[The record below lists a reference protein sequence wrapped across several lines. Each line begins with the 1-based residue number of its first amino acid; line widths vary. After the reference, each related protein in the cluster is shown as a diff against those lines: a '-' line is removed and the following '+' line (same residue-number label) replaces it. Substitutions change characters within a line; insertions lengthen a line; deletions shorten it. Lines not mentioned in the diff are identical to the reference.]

1 MAKYESPQYEVLTT
15 QGSFELRLYDA
26 FSTSMVH
33 EANLRGY
40 SGFGVLFRYI
50 SGDNQASQPISM
62 TIPVFSE
69 QSDNPTMEFVIPKAV
84 EAAGIPAPNNNEVV
98 IKHYP
103 KQLVAVVSFRGK
115 ATKEKL
121 PSLTNE
127 LKTWITS
134 QSLVA
139 SGPVRL
145 AQYDGPYMPTFL
157 RTNEVLI
164 PVERPA

>member
-1 MAKYESPQYEVLTT
+1 MAKYESPHYEVITKEGNL
-15 QGSFELRLYDA
+15 ELRQYDA

-50 SGDNQASQPISM
+50 SGDNNKAQPIAM

-69 QSDNPTMEFVIPKAV
+69 QSNNPTMEFVIPKDV
-84 EAAGIPAPNNNEVV
+84 EAAGIPLPNNQQVS

-103 KQLVAVVSFRGK
+103 SQLFAVISFRGK
-115 ATKEKL
+115 ATQDKL
-121 PSLTNE
+121 PELTSE
-127 LKTWITS
+127 LQAWIRFLAYQAT
-134 QSLVA
+134 
-139 SGPVRL
+139 GPVRL

-164 PVERPA
+164 PVEKLS

>member
-1 MAKYESPQYEVLTT
+1 MAKYESPHYEVVTKEQT
-15 QGSFELRLYDA
+15 FELRRYDA

-33 EANLRGY
+33 EANVRGY

-50 SGDNQASQPISM
+50 SGDNDKAQPISM

-69 QSDNPTMEFVIPKAV
+69 QSDNPTMEFVIPKDVA
-84 EAAGIPAPNNNEVV
+84 AAGIPLPNNNLVS

-103 KQLVAVVSFRGK
+103 SQLFAVISFRGK

-121 PSLTNE
+121 PTLTNE
-127 LKTWITS
+127 LEAWIAS
-134 QSLVA
+134 QSYQTT
-139 SGPVRL
+139 GPVRL
-145 AQYDGPYMPTFL
+145 AQYDGPYMPTFM

-164 PVERPA
+164 PVEIAK